1 MPNWHIKIDRN
12 IFIYMQR
19 IQNDQIKNSFVPVS
33 RMTYLN
39 ITFYFTDY
47 ATSNLN
53 KD

>member
-1 MPNWHIKIDRN
+1 
-12 IFIYMQR
+12 MQR
-19 IQNDQIKNSFVPVS
+19 IQNDQIKTSFVTVS

-47 ATSNLN
+47 AISNLN